1 MRALWTP
8 SSTIAATIAI
18 VTMSLTLVACDDAKG
33 GDRKDLEAAAAAAL
47 GAEKDAEA
55 KAREEKEAAERRKS
69 FDERKT
75 KEAAVEGQLQALE
88 IGLVALPTKL
98 PKDLESACTQLI
110 EVYPDWIRAVYFDD
124 DGTQLA
130 FFDAKSKNLG
140 EVKGNCAKVGS
151 VEAAACMIEV
161 IKLVSA
167 EGFPEADRK
176 AIQGKPDHFFDA
188 CATKYPRK

>member
-1 MRALWTP
+1 MRAIRWALLLPLSTLTML
-8 SSTIAATIAI
+8 TIA
-18 VTMSLTLVACDDAKG
+18 CDSGEAE
-33 GDRKDLEAAAAAAL
+33 RKDLEAAAAAAL
-47 GAEKDAEA
+47 GADKDKETQEREA
-55 KAREEKEAAERRKS
+55 KEAEERRKA
-69 FDERKT
+69 FEERKT

-88 IGLVALPTKL
+88 IGLVALPTKKL
-98 PKDLESACTQLI
+98 PKDLEAACTALI
-110 EVYPDWIRAVYFDD
+110 EIYPDWIRAIYFDD
-124 DGTQLA
+124 DATQLA

-151 VEAAACMIEV
+151 VEAAACMIQV
-161 IKLVSA
+161 IEGVSA